1 MPKSIGWDDRPAGA
15 LTPAAVR
22 RALIALLAATT
33 AACGGGGGGGGSG
46 SPANPTLSGTLS
58 VPRFVT
64 VDSDTNDGAGAAPRG
79 NNSPT
84 NAQPVANP
92 VTIRGYVNEPGA
104 GLPGPLQ
111 ANGDPDDF
119 YRVSL
124 LAGQTVRLSISDHD
138 ANDPARI
145 DLDLLLVNSDNV
157 IVDLSA
163 GIGPKETLVV
173 PESDDYLLVVTVCVD
188 TLLANPPANPLCGR
202 GASNYFLSI
211 GQALQ
216 PAAQTGALRL
226 AADFLPGEA
235 VAEYADPAPGSAGR
249 ARGRQVH
256 VRFGAGNPAQR
267 AVNPRRRARGA
278 DLLTVRE
285 RDRAALET
293 LAQIRQLQRTA
304 GVVWAEPNYRRRLLF
319 EPSDPAYQFQWHYP
333 LINLPAAWDITL
345 GDPNVI
351 VGVVDSGILSA
362 HPDING
368 QLIGGYDFVNNAD
381 NAGDGDG
388 IDPDPE
394 DPGDGGNAGFSS
406 SFHGTHVAGTVAA
419 SANNGIGVSGVAP
432 DVRIMPLRAVG
443 QDGGS
448 TLDVRRA
455 MCFAAGLSGT
465 PGCPAVAG
473 VPPNPTPVDVINL
486 SLGGG
491 SFSQTEQRAIDDIRA
506 AGVTIVAAAG
516 NDSTSEPFYPAA
528 YEGVVAVSAV
538 TIQKTLAPY
547 SSFGTYIDVAA
558 PGGDSST
565 DIDGD
570 GYGDSVLSTGGDDT
584 LQPPEFT
591 YPFFQGTSMAAPH
604 VAGVFALMKSVNGSL
619 QPADFDRLLEQGAL
633 TDPTQPSPWNES
645 FGFGLINAQKAV
657 TAALLEPGG
666 GVAPAATPF
675 LGATP
680 RALNFAAATDE
691 LELQLRNTAGGDLDL
706 ISIASDAAWLVAPAA
721 AGLGSYTL
729 RVNRDGL
736 SDGTYAATLTV
747 VSSVNTLQLPVIM
760 QVSSLGDTGDA
771 GLLRVRLRNVDTNA
785 ERDVTVAASNG
796 EYRWTIADVPPG
808 RYRLF
813 AFSDADNDGEV
824 CDPGEACGA
833 YLTSDQPLV
842 LDVQG
847 NQSGL
852 DFPVSFGIEAAA
864 GQ

>member
-1 MPKSIGWDDRPAGA
+1 MGWKWGRVGALAPAG
-15 LTPAAVR
+15 R
-22 RALIALLAATT
+22 RCALLVALAV
-33 AACGGGGGGGGSG
+33 AVVDCGGGGGGGGG
-46 SPANPTLSGTLS
+46 APANSTLSGTIT
-58 VPRFVT
+58 VPQFVA
-64 VDSDTNDGAGAAPRG
+64 VDSDTNDSAGAAPRG

-84 NAQPVANP
+84 NAQPVPNP
-92 VTIRGYVNEPGA
+92 VTIRGYVNEPGT
-104 GLPGPLQ
+104 GLAGPLQ

-138 ANDPARI
+138 ANDLTRI

-173 PESDDYLLVVTVCVD
+173 PESGDYLLVVTVCID
-188 TLLANPPANPLCGR
+188 DLLSNPPANSLCGR

-211 GQALQ
+211 GQAV
-216 PAAQTGALRL
+216 QTASQAGALRL
-226 AADFLPGEA
+226 SADFLPNEA
-235 VAEYADPAPGSAGR
+235 LAEYALPAAAGQP
-249 ARGRQVH
+249 RGRQAH
-256 VRFGAGNPAQR
+256 VRFAARSPAAR
-267 AVNPRRRARGA
+267 AVNPRRRAR
-278 DLLTVRE
+278 DDRLLTVRE
-285 RDRAALET
+285 QDRAALET
-293 LAQIRQLQRTA
+293 IARIRELQATP
-304 GVVWAEPNYRRRLLF
+304 GVVWAEPNFRRRLQL

-351 VGVVDSGILSA
+351 VAVVDSGILST
-362 HPDING
+362 HPDIAG
-368 QLIGGYDFVNNAD
+368 QLIGGYDFVNDPD

-419 SANNGIGVSGVAP
+419 SANNGIGVTGVAP
-432 DVRIMPLRAVG
+432 DVRLMPLRAVG

-455 MCFAAGLSGT
+455 ICYAAGLSGT

-473 VPPNPTPVDVINL
+473 VPANPTPVDIINL

-516 NDSTSEPFYPAA
+516 NESSSEPFYPAA
-528 YEGVVAVSAV
+528 YEGVVGVSAV
-538 TIQKTLAPY
+538 TIQKALAPY
-547 SSFGTYIDVAA
+547 SSFGDYIDIAA

-619 QPADFDRLLEQGAL
+619 QPADFDRLLAQGAL

-666 GVAPAATPF
+666 GVAPAAPPF

-680 RALNFAAATDE
+680 RALNFAAGTDE
-691 LELQLRNTAGGDLDL
+691 LVLQLRNTAGGDIDV
-706 ISIASDAAWLVAPAA
+706 ISIASDAAWLAAPAA

-736 SDGTYAATLTV
+736 DDGTYAATLTV

-760 QVSSLGDTGDA
+760 QVSTLGDSGDA
-771 GLLRVRLRNVDTNA
+771 GLLRVRLLNEATDV

-796 EYRWTIADVPPG
+796 EYRWTIADIPPG

-847 NQSGL
+847 SRSGL

>member
-1 MPKSIGWDDRPAGA
+1 MPGSMDWEFR
-15 LTPAAVR
+15 LTAAPAAARCAAV
-22 RALIALLAATT
+22 AVLASAIT
-33 AACGGGGGGGGSG
+33 ACGGGGGGGA
-46 SPANPTLSGTLS
+46 PVNPTLSGTITI
-58 VPRFVT
+58 PQFVA
-64 VDSDTNDGAGAAPRG
+64 VDSDTNDGSGEPPRG

-84 NAQPVANP
+84 NAQPVPNP
-92 VTIRGYVNEPGA
+92 ITIRGYVNEAGA
-104 GLPGPLQ
+104 GLTGPLQ

-138 ANDPARI
+138 ANNPARI

-173 PESDDYLLVVTVCVD
+173 PESDDYLLVVTVCVED
-188 TLLANPPANPLCGR
+188 LLSNPPANPLCGG
-202 GASNYFLSI
+202 GASNYFLSV
-211 GQALQ
+211 GQAVQ
-216 PAAQTGALRL
+216 TAAQVGALRL
-226 AADFLPGEA
+226 SADFWPGEA
-235 VAEYADPAPGSAGR
+235 VAEYASGAPAAAGR
-249 ARGRQVH
+249 PSGRQAH
-256 VRFGAGNPAQR
+256 VRFGSRNPPQR
-267 AVNPRRRARGA
+267 AENPRRRARG
-278 DLLTVRE
+278 DRLLTVRDG
-285 RDRAALET
+285 DRAALET
-293 LAQIRQLQRTA
+293 LAQIRELQGTA
-304 GVVWAEPNYRRRLLF
+304 GVVWAEPNFRRRLLF

-362 HPDING
+362 HPDIAG
-368 QLIGGYDFVNNAD
+368 QLIGGYDFVNDAD
-381 NAGDGDG
+381 NAGDGNG

-432 DVRIMPLRAVG
+432 DVRLMPLRAVG

-455 MCFAAGLSGT
+455 MCYAAGLSGT
-465 PGCPAVAG
+465 PGCPVVAG
-473 VPPNPTPVDVINL
+473 VPANPTPVDIINL

-516 NDSTSEPFYPAA
+516 NDSSSEPFYPAA
-528 YEGVVAVSAV
+528 YDGVVGVSAV
-538 TIQKTLAPY
+538 TIQKALAPY
-547 SSFGTYIDVAA
+547 SSFGDYIDIAA

-619 QPADFDRLLEQGAL
+619 GPADFDRLLAQGAL
-633 TDPTQPSPWNES
+633 TDPTQPAPWNES
-645 FGFGLINAQKAV
+645 FGFGLINAQQAV

-666 GVAPAATPF
+666 GVAPADTPF

-691 LELQLRNTAGGDLDL
+691 LVLQLRNTAGGDLDV
-706 ISIASDAAWLVAPAA
+706 SSFSSDAPWLTAPAA

-729 RVNRDGL
+729 RVDRAGL
-736 SDGTYAATLTV
+736 DDGTYAATLTV

-760 QVSSLGDTGDA
+760 QVSTLGETGDA
-771 GLLRVRLRNVDTNA
+771 GLLRVRLLNA
-785 ERDVTVAASNG
+785 ATDLERDVTVAVSNG

-842 LDVQG
+842 LEVQG
-847 NQSGL
+847 SRSGL